1 MDSATGSDSL
11 AEWSQK
17 IRNLQQQVNE
27 DGLQEQAR
35 LEAEIAKSR
44 MERANRRS
52 TLTGNAR
59 IDQGEA
65 FAMLSAH
72 GSGISDSLFHLK
84 QPLAIYLDCPNVL
97 QSKSH
102 GRMPFSGYKEQWSC
116 LSRQQMRLAAGFLRR
131 VTTPLS
137 LP

>member
-1 MDSATGSDSL
+1 MNSATGPDPL

-17 IRNLQQQVNE
+17 IKHLQQQVDE

-65 FAMLSAH
+65 FV
-72 GSGISDSLFHLK
+72 
-84 QPLAIYLDCPNVL
+84 C
-97 QSKSH
+97 
-102 GRMPFSGYKEQWSC
+102 
-116 LSRQQMRLAAGFLRR
+116 
-131 VTTPLS
+131 
-137 LP
+137 